1 MYHCKVSKLKSIS
14 ISKCKFVITYYLITC
29 TRVKFDGVES
39 DTEEKHEDKDLTL
52 GETNGE
58 REQEYSTL
66 KGEIGK
72 LQEILLSLRKD
83 TESFCRASTSK
94 EIDDKEQMEK
104 FELKISD
111 KIASIEDRLHSIET
125 NSHKIAI
132 NQNALHVLNKAEGD
146 CKKTFIEYS
155 NSMIQNQKI
164 MTKLMMYVLMMLALI
179 LYNVLIRDDIFL
191 RRKIKMAVW

>member
-1 MYHCKVSKLKSIS
+1 M
-14 ISKCKFVITYYLITC
+14 
-29 TRVKFDGVES
+29 KFDGVES
-39 DTEEKHEDKDLTL
+39 DAREKNVDKNPSSCTI
-52 GETNGE
+52 GETNRE

-83 TESFCRASTSK
+83 TESFCIASTSK
-94 EIDDKEQMEK
+94 ENDDKEQLEK

-111 KIASIEDRLHSIET
+111 KIASIEDRLRSIET

-132 NQNALHVLNKAEGD
+132 NQNTLHVLNKAEGD

-164 MTKLMMYVLMMLALI
+164 MTKLMMYVLMMMSFI
-179 LYNVLIRDDIFL
+179 LYNILIRDDIFI
-191 RRKIKMAVW
+191 RREIKMEVW

>member
-1 MYHCKVSKLKSIS
+1 M
-14 ISKCKFVITYYLITC
+14 
-29 TRVKFDGVES
+29 KFDGVES
-39 DTEEKHEDKDLTL
+39 DTGEKNEDKDPSSCTI

-94 EIDDKEQMEK
+94 EIDDKGQMEK

-111 KIASIEDRLHSIET
+111 KIASIEDRLQSIET

-132 NQNALHVLNKAEGD
+132 NQNALNVLNKAEGD
-146 CKKTFIEYS
+146 CKKTFVEYS
-155 NSMIQNQKI
+155 NSMIQNQKT
-164 MTKLMMYVLMMLALI
+164 MTKLMIYVLMMLALI
-179 LYNVLIRDDIFL
+179 LYNVLIRDGIFI